1 MTVASQVVGQMDT
14 HPSPMADVCLR
25 AEGITK
31 VFPGTIA
38 LENVDFNV
46 YRGKVNVLVGENGA
60 GKSTLMKILAG
71 VEQATHGR
79 VLLEGKEIHI
89 KSPLDATR
97 HGIGIIYQELTLC
110 PNLTVDENIFLA
122 RELSSNGVFIDRK
135 TQKKRTRELIRRLE
149 QNIKPEA
156 YVGDLRIGQ
165 QQIVEIAKALAQNI
179 QILIMDEPTSALSVA
194 EVQVLFKVIREL
206 KANGV
211 SIIYISHKLEELLQI
226 GDYVTILRDGKL
238 VCEAEASKIDVPWI
252 IEKMVGRSPSK
263 LFTRTEHKI
272 GEVLMHI
279 ENMTLPRLGGGYV
292 VDHVSFD
299 VHTGEILGLY
309 GLMGAGRSDLL
320 DCLAGTCPLANGEVI
335 LNGKK
340 LLTFTVTDRIRKG
353 IVLIPENRQ
362 AEGLVPTLS
371 VAHNMTLASLAR
383 YLSRFFISRKKEMA
397 AVNGMIKDLRVRVTN
412 PNQLITSLSGGN
424 QQKVVVA
431 KGLLTEPKVLLM
443 DEPTRGIDVGAKSEI
458 FEIMNNLALQGY
470 GVVFVSSELKE
481 ILAMSDRILVM
492 SKGKITGEFSHD
504 EATEEKLVAASAIG
518 HELVQVEN
526 NSNGGK

>member
-14 HPSPMADVCLR
+14 HPSSMTDVCLR

-165 QQIVEIAKALAQNI
+165 QQIVEIAKA
-179 QILIMDEPTSALSVA
+179 
-194 EVQVLFKVIREL
+194 
-206 KANGV
+206 
-211 SIIYISHKLEELLQI
+211 
-226 GDYVTILRDGKL
+226 
-238 VCEAEASKIDVPWI
+238 
-252 IEKMVGRSPSK
+252 
-263 LFTRTEHKI
+263 
-272 GEVLMHI
+272 
-279 ENMTLPRLGGGYV
+279 
-292 VDHVSFD
+292 
-299 VHTGEILGLY
+299 
-309 GLMGAGRSDLL
+309 
-320 DCLAGTCPLANGEVI
+320 
-335 LNGKK
+335 
-340 LLTFTVTDRIRKG
+340 
-353 IVLIPENRQ
+353 
-362 AEGLVPTLS
+362 
-371 VAHNMTLASLAR
+371 
-383 YLSRFFISRKKEMA
+383 
-397 AVNGMIKDLRVRVTN
+397 
-412 PNQLITSLSGGN
+412 
-424 QQKVVVA
+424 
-431 KGLLTEPKVLLM
+431 
-443 DEPTRGIDVGAKSEI
+443 
-458 FEIMNNLALQGY
+458 
-470 GVVFVSSELKE
+470 
-481 ILAMSDRILVM
+481 
-492 SKGKITGEFSHD
+492 
-504 EATEEKLVAASAIG
+504 
-518 HELVQVEN
+518 
-526 NSNGGK
+526 